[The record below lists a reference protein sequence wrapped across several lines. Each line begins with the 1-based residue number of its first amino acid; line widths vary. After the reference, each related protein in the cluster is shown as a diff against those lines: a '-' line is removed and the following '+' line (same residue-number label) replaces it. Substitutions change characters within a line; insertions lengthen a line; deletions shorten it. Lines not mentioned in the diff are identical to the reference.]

1 MGVWHDI
8 VSNKCLLF
16 SREVTG
22 CCRLVSGMTVQFKS
36 SVAKVFI
43 FAILVSALMCSEFPE
58 LTKLTDDT
66 SNDFT
71 TPSYI
76 MREVTSA
83 VAAQVTATVM
93 TPAPRIASSTKFSA
107 ALPERSFIRNSREL
121 HLLCSL
127 LRR

>member
-1 MGVWHDI
+1 
-8 VSNKCLLF
+8 
-16 SREVTG
+16 
-22 CCRLVSGMTVQFKS
+22 MTVQFKS

-93 TPAPRIASSTKFSA
+93 TPAPRI
-107 ALPERSFIRNSREL
+107 
-121 HLLCSL
+121 SL
-127 LRR
+127 T